1 MKGQSAMMKNTHWL
15 EIGFHL
21 TIRLNERMDC
31 FQCSP
36 QAKGNEFIIAMIL
49 YFPYAAWLQK
59 GDGV

>member
-1 MKGQSAMMKNTHWL
+1 MKNTHWL
-15 EIGFHL
+15 EMSFHL

-36 QAKGNEFIIAMIL
+36 QVKGNEFIIAMIL